1 MPVSLYTTTMPPSL
15 SIMPHVRGLLTM
27 DGCAMQNF
35 GYTVEQEGDS
45 FALVFVEPSD
55 AVKFCLQ
62 VSACERN
69 EVAYRTNFL
78 PQLQP
83 LGALSW
89 LTPASRHSC
98 HHPRRP
104 QAQQS
109 LACQMSLSTGMLSS
123 LTTCLGHCSA
133 YHDPPCHYFP
143 ACLADSEAAREAEV
157 AERPLRGP

>member
-1 MPVSLYTTTMPPSL
+1 MPPSL

-78 PQLQP
+78 PQLLP

-89 LTPASRHSC
+89 LTPAS
-98 HHPRRP
+98 
-104 QAQQS
+104 
-109 LACQMSLSTGMLSS
+109 LSS
-123 LTTCLGHCSA
+123 LLSSPPPSSGPAVTCMPNVPLNRNVILT
-133 YHDPPCHYFP
+133 YYLPWPLL
-143 ACLADSEAAREAEV
+143 CL
-157 AERPLRGP
+157 P

>member
-1 MPVSLYTTTMPPSL
+1 MPPSL
-15 SIMPHVRGLLTM
+15 SIMPHTRGLLTM

-45 FALVFVEPSD
+45 FALVFEEPSD

-109 LACQMSLSTGMLSS
+109 LARQKWPKGLLVADEEDAAYQAQMNSGRRLPVKQRKKQT
-123 LTTCLGHCSA
+123 
-133 YHDPPCHYFP
+133 
-143 ACLADSEAAREAEV
+143 
-157 AERPLRGP
+157 